1 VIDLHSHIIP
11 GVDDGVR
18 SLDEAR
24 RLARLAAG
32 EGVEAIAA
40 TPHVRSDFP
49 TTAAQMERGVAELRE
64 DFVAAEIPLRVLHG
78 GEVALERL
86 ADLEPDELRRF
97 TIAQTGRYL
106 LLETPYLGSPLA
118 LAPAVKLLRQA
129 QITPLVAHPE
139 RNDDVQRRPELVQ
152 TLVDLGAVVQVT
164 AASLDG
170 RFGRATR
177 RAARTLLARR
187 LVHVLASDAHGPGR
201 RDAGLTAAVA
211 AVGDDGLAHY
221 LVEEAPEAITLGVPI
236 RPPPRLRRRRLRLF

>member
-1 VIDLHSHIIP
+1 
-11 GVDDGVR
+11 
-18 SLDEAR
+18 
-24 RLARLAAG
+24 
-32 EGVEAIAA
+32 
-40 TPHVRSDFP
+40 
-49 TTAAQMERGVAELRE
+49 
-64 DFVAAEIPLRVLHG
+64 
-78 GEVALERL
+78 
-86 ADLEPDELRRF
+86 
-97 TIAQTGRYL
+97 
-106 LLETPYLGSPLA
+106 
-118 LAPAVKLLRQA
+118 VKSLRQA

-187 LVHVLASDAHGPGR
+187 LVHVLASDAHGPDR

>member
-49 TTAAQMERGVAELRE
+49 TTAEQMERGVAQLRE
-64 DFVAAEIPLRVLHG
+64 DFVAAAIPLRVLHG

-106 LLETPYLGSPLA
+106 LLETPYVGSPLA
-118 LAPAVKLLRQA
+118 LAPAVKSLRQA

-187 LVHVLASDAHGPGR
+187 LVHVLASDAHGPDR

>member
-49 TTAAQMERGVAELRE
+49 TTAEQMERGVAQLRE
-64 DFVAAEIPLRVLHG
+64 DFVAAAIPLRVLHG

-118 LAPAVKLLRQA
+118 LAPAVKSLRQA

-187 LVHVLASDAHGPGR
+187 LVHVLASDAHGPDR

>member
-32 EGVEAIAA
+32 EGVQAIAA

-49 TTAAQMERGVAELRE
+49 TTAEQMERGVAELRE

-118 LAPAVKLLRQA
+118 LAPAVKSLRQA

-187 LVHVLASDAHGPGR
+187 LVHVLASDAHGPDR

-211 AVGDDGLAHY
+211 AVGDAGLAHY